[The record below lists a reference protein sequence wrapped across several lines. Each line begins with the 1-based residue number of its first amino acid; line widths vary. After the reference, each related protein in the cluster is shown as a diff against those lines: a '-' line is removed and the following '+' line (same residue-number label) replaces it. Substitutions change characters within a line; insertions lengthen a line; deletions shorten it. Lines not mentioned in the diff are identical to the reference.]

1 MAGPIL
7 TMKYLIYQ
15 ANPSDMRTKIIS
27 GKDVRMV
34 WRALHNAC
42 AYLCIGDESLG
53 VSVSDMRP
61 LYNVLGNVNEYALS
75 EHEWLVAKAALQA
88 CLKYIDD
95 WEIPAVFDVDITKED
110 VQKFYDE
117 HFKSDD
123 GK

>member
-1 MAGPIL
+1 M
-7 TMKYLIYQ
+7 LI
-15 ANPSDMRTKIIS
+15 T
-27 GKDVRMV
+27 GKSR
-34 WRALHNAC
+34 N
-42 AYLCIGDESLG
+42 I
-53 VSVSDMRP
+53 
-61 LYNVLGNVNEYALS
+61 VLGSLQNASGYPMPEDMI
-75 EHEWLVAKAALQA
+75 VAKGLSPSALNDIFWRILKRHEYYLNEEEKSAVEASLRA